1 MCTVTGEV
9 YCDGPT
15 LLILAL
21 QRLRPDTVVDVFKK
35 IEILKALRL
44 KDFNLDLPM
53 LIDSLNEKN
62 DEIQDL
68 DPNAYSETQLASD
81 TFRMFSLD
89 APEAFRQ
96 WMEKDQMNWATGET
110 AFNSFDL
117 QQRATKVFMNL
128 TSTGRWKKSFDQK
141 DQIIA
146 LTTEIATLKK
156 KVQSTPAV
164 PTTAY
169 QPTGGLKRDT
179 DKKDEF
185 KAVKAWMG

>member
-1 MCTVTGEV
+1 MKRVNAEYMGHHLWVSFCPNARRFFRNHSYLFEWRCTVTGEV
-9 YCDGPT
+9 YRDGPT

-68 DPNAYSETQLASD
+68 DPNAYLDTQLASD
-81 TFRMFSLD
+81 TFRIFSLD

-96 WMEKDQMNWATGET
+96 WMEKEQMNWATGET
-110 AFNSFDL
+110 PFNSFVL
-117 QQRATKVFMNL
+117 QQRATKVFTNL
-128 TSTGRWKKSFDQK
+128 TSTGRWRSRL
-141 DQIIA
+141 I
-146 LTTEIATLKK
+146 
-156 KVQSTPAV
+156 
-164 PTTAY
+164 
-169 QPTGGLKRDT
+169 KRI
-179 DKKDEF
+179 KLSL
-185 KAVKAWMG
+185 